1 MDRLQNLTLL
11 KRAVQERVWCCDLNS
26 KLASLVLTK
35 LVCDE
40 VGHEV
45 KEGVNILI
53 LKCVQQSM
61 LRRLELKVR
70 VIHLLVSLAQIQID
84 RISCLQIIHNL
95 VNIQSFPVRVWV
107 LLFLN
112 PFFRL

>member
-11 KRAVQERVWCCDLNS
+11 KCAVQERVWCCDLNS

-40 VGHEV
+40 VGHKVE
-45 KEGVNILI
+45 KGMDTLI

-70 VIHLLVSLAQIQID
+70 VIHLLISLTQIKID
-84 RISCLQIIHNL
+84 CISCL
-95 VNIQSFPVRVWV
+95 
-107 LLFLN
+107 
-112 PFFRL
+112 